1 MKETISVKKAVM
13 INAAGKYSKILL
25 SLVVNAILA
34 RILSPED
41 YGIVAVITVFS
52 TFFTTFSD
60 MGFGPA
66 IIQNKTLT
74 KNDINN
80 IFSFTVYISFVLMLI
95 FGVCTVPISMFYKDG
110 VYIPLGLIL
119 SVSLLFNAMNM
130 VPNGILN
137 REKKFVVIAL
147 RTVVVYV
154 VSAAVSIVLAL
165 IGFRYYALAVQ
176 AVLSAFL
183 QFIWNYATTRPNFK
197 FRFEFSSIKKVLN
210 YSGFQFAFNI
220 VNYFS
225 RNLDNLL
232 TGKFMGNK
240 ELGYYNKAYTLMLYP
255 VNNLTGVVSP
265 VLHPIL
271 SDYQN
276 QKDIIYQKY
285 MRIVK
290 LLMCVGIFI
299 SPFCFL
305 ASREII
311 TIMYGDNWNDSIV
324 CFQILS
330 IAIIPQM
337 INSSAGAIF
346 QAIGNTKLL
355 FINSCIN
362 TAITVSA
369 ILFGVLYGKTIMFLS
384 LCVAISYICHFCTAF
399 FMLIKMGF
407 KYKMMQFIKDLLR
420 EFIILA
426 VVIVGI
432 LVYPLY
438 FIENIWLSIA
448 IKFVYIAIIYV
459 VSLILTKEHKLFL
472 QLFKKEKKKNVQQE
486 KQ

>member
-1 MKETISVKKAVM
+1 MNLLLIEGEKMKEAISVKKAVL
-13 INAAGKYSKILL
+13 INATGKYSKILL

-74 KNDINN
+74 KDDINN
-80 IFSFTVYISFVLMLI
+80 IYSFTVYISVILMII
-95 FGVCTVPISMFYKDG
+95 FGLCTIPISFFYNDSI
-110 VYIPLGLIL
+110 YIPLGLIL
-119 SVSLLFNAMNM
+119 SISLLFNAMNM

-137 REKKFVVIAL
+137 REKRFVVIAV
-147 RTVVVYV
+147 RTVLVYV
-154 VSAAVSIVLAL
+154 VAAIFSIFLAL
-165 IGFRYYALAVQ
+165 IGFRYYALAIQ
-176 AVLSAFL
+176 AVISAFL
-183 QFIWNYATTRPNFK
+183 QFIWNYFTTKPKFK
-197 FRFEFSSIKKVLN
+197 FKFDFGSIKKVLN
-210 YSGFQFAFNI
+210 YSGFQFAFNV

-285 MRIVK
+285 IRIVK
-290 LLMCVGIFI
+290 LLMCMGIFI

-311 TIMYGDNWNDSIV
+311 TIMYGNNWNDSIV

-337 INSSAGAIF
+337 INSSAGGIF

-362 TAITVSA
+362 TLITVSA
-369 ILFGVLYGKTIMFLS
+369 ILFGVLYGKTIVFLS
-384 LCVAISYICHFCTAF
+384 FCVAIAYIFHFCTAF
-399 FMLIKMGF
+399 FMLITMGF
-407 KYKMMQFIKDLLR
+407 KFNIMQFVKDIFR
-420 EFIILA
+420 EFVILA
-426 VVIVGI
+426 VMIIV
-432 LVYPLY
+432 
-438 FIENIWLSIA
+438 ENIWLSIA
-448 IKFVYIAIIYV
+448 IKLIYLAIIYV
-459 VSLILTKEHKLFL
+459 GGLLLTKEHKLFL
-472 QLFKKEKKKNVQQE
+472 QLFKKKKKNVQ
-486 KQ
+486 